1 MKVCAFHQP
10 RGQRGVAMV
19 EFAIALPV
27 LLLML
32 LAIGEFGRMLYQYN
46 SLLQASRDASRY
58 VAGKA
63 WDRTLG
69 KIVLEDS
76 DENKDLVSEGQYIAV
91 YGVPAVLDDEGE
103 PVVVGLKPVVA
114 GLEPGDVSVT
124 EFDAEHIQVSI
135 SFTFQP
141 LFGDGIPALV
151 GDEIDL
157 NLNLVA
163 TTVMRAL

>member
-1 MKVCAFHQP
+1 MKGYACHRP

-19 EFAIALPV
+19 EFAIALPL

-46 SLLQASRDASRY
+46 SLLQASRDAGRY

-69 KIVLEDS
+69 KIVLVDQQQ
-76 DENKDLVSEGQYIAV
+76 DKDLVSETRNIAV
-91 YGVPAVLDDEGE
+91 YGIPGVTDDSQ
-103 PVVVGLKPVVA
+103 PVVA
-114 GLEPGDVSVT
+114 GLETGDVSVT

>member
-1 MKVCAFHQP
+1 MKGCAFHQP

-19 EFAIALPV
+19 EFAIALPL

-46 SLLQASRDASRY
+46 SLLQASRDAGRY

-69 KIVLEDS
+69 KIVLVDQQQ
-76 DENKDLVSEGQYIAV
+76 DKDLVSEARNIAV
-91 YGVPAVLDDEGE
+91 YGIPGVTDDSQ
-103 PVVVGLKPVVA
+103 PVVA
-114 GLEPGDVSVT
+114 GLETGDVSVT
-124 EFDAEHIQVSI
+124 EFDAEHVQVSI
-135 SFTFQP
+135 TFAFQP
-141 LFGDGIPALV
+141 LLGDGIPALV

>member
-1 MKVCAFHQP
+1 MKGCACHQP

-19 EFAIALPV
+19 EFAIALPL

-32 LAIGEFGRMLYQYN
+32 LVIGEFGRMLYQYN
-46 SLLQASRDASRY
+46 SLMQASRDASRY

-63 WDRTLG
+63 WDRTQG
-69 KIVLEDS
+69 KIVLVDQQQE
-76 DENKDLVSEGQYIAV
+76 KDLVSETRSIAV
-91 YGVPAVLDDEGE
+91 YGIPGVTDDSQ
-103 PVVVGLKPVVA
+103 PVVA
-114 GLEPGDVSVT
+114 GLETGDVSVT
-124 EFDAEHIQVSI
+124 EFDAEHVQVSI

-157 NLNLVA
+157 NLTLVA

>member
-1 MKVCAFHQP
+1 MKGCAFHQP

-19 EFAIALPV
+19 EFAIALPL

-46 SLLQASRDASRY
+46 SLLQASRDAGRY

-69 KIVLEDS
+69 KIVLVDQQQ
-76 DENKDLVSEGQYIAV
+76 DKDLVSEARNIAV
-91 YGVPAVLDDEGE
+91 YGIPGVTDDSQ
-103 PVVVGLKPVVA
+103 PVVA
-114 GLEPGDVSVT
+114 GLETGDVSVT
-124 EFDAEHIQVSI
+124 EFDAEHVQVSI